1 MSVSPL
7 SCVPSFPHEVRIRI
21 VVVVLVLVATV
32 VLVRHGYEAGS
43 ALALITLA
51 GGTALDLARRL
62 LAQAS
67 QPSRARRRTAA
78 GE

>member
-1 MSVSPL
+1 MPAGSL
-7 SCVPSFPHEVRIRI
+7 SCVSSFPHEVRIRF
-21 VVVVLVLVATV
+21 VVIVLVLVATV

-43 ALALITLA
+43 ALAVITLG

-62 LAQAS
+62 LAPT

>member
-1 MSVSPL
+1 MPASPL

-21 VVVVLVLVATV
+21 VVIVLVLIATV

-43 ALALITLA
+43 ALAVITLA

-62 LAQAS
+62 LAPAS
-67 QPSRARRRTAA
+67 QPSRGRRRAAA

>member
-1 MSVSPL
+1 MPAHPL

-21 VVVVLVLVATV
+21 VVIVVVLIATV

-62 LAQAS
+62 LAPGS
-67 QPSRARRRTAA
+67 QPARTRRSAA